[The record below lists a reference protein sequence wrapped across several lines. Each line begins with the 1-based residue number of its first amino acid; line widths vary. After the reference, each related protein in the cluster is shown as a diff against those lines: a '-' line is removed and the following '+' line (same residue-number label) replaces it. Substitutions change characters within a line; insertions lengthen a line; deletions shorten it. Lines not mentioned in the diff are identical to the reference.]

1 VGPEQFVP
9 RGASPDRYIQAE
21 AAVRRVLAERLSVPT
36 EEVLVSWDAFSDWNW
51 RVSASWT
58 PTWSV
63 GPLVGNR
70 T

>member
-1 VGPEQFVP
+1 MSREQFVP
-9 RGASPDRYIQAE
+9 RGSSPDRYVQAE
-21 AAVRRVLAERLSVPT
+21 ASVRRALAALLAVPT
-36 EEVLVSWDAFSDWNW
+36 EDVLVTWDAFSDRNW

-63 GPLVGNR
+63 GPPAGTR